1 MFHNP
6 KESFVKRYTPSS
18 NNITPCS
25 LLFLFQSSCLLLGS
39 DPQFSS
45 HTIIYLT
52 TKTSSDSSQLVA
64 VVPWSGQHLSILSL
78 LHVAQLRHILRA
90 GLTRQVEVWLA
101 IGLQSV
107 TQAIGGHNPQPTA
120 ILPPSHMR
128 RVSIIEADFGL
139 STQPMACQLYRVF
152 FKLLCTW
159 KLFWARS
166 GLVMSSKCHIP

>member
-52 TKTSSDSSQLVA
+52 TKISSDSSQLVT

-90 GLTRQVEVWLA
+90 GLPRQVEVWLA

-128 RVSIIEADFGL
+128 QPCINYWSRLWAQHPADGL
-139 STQPMACQLYRVF
+139 SIVPGVL
-152 FKLLCTW
+152 
-159 KLFWARS
+159 
-166 GLVMSSKCHIP
+166 